1 MVLENISPQKTGERQ
16 YNKVLNGAIMLDKI
30 KNTLHTAMPY
40 LSYVINTMNRI
51 LSVISSFLGIELP
64 EITTAGSEETSEETT
79 AA

>member
-1 MVLENISPQKTGERQ
+1 
-16 YNKVLNGAIMLDKI
+16 MLDKI

-40 LSYVINTMNRI
+40 LSYIINTMNRI